1 MKIKWKSLFDDLKT
15 VFKKHFSEP
24 EKAPMQDSTVAL
36 MQMIHSLQ
44 KQQASLNNIRDD
56 VAKTAAL
63 IKNDEIFREM
73 DRLAAMAPKE
83 EAFDKKDFDG
93 YDDDFM
99 FI

>member
-15 VFKKHFSEP
+15 VFKKHLRP
-24 EKAPMQDSTVAL
+24 EKPESDPSEVLLLRQIVAV
-36 MQMIHSLQ
+36 Q
-44 KQQASLNNIRDD
+44 KQQKGLNDIRSELARLAGLLKNDD
-56 VAKTAAL
+56 VFQEL
-63 IKNDEIFREM
+63 

-93 YDDDFM
+93 YDDIM